1 MSVEEGL
8 ARTEA
13 VFRAINERIR
23 ELGLRFRSDELEFI
37 CECADETCTERVRL
51 TLEQYEHIRAL
62 PTRFVV
68 VAGHEATP
76 LVERVIFRNPQ
87 FAIVKKVGLAG
98 QIALEADPRRRAAK
112 DDDEA

>member
-13 VFRAINERIR
+13 IFRAINEHIR
-23 ELGLRFRSDELEFI
+23 ELALRFGSDELDFI
-37 CECADETCTERVRL
+37 CECADETCVERVRL

-76 LVERVIFRNPQ
+76 LVERVVFSNPQ
-87 FAIVKKVGLAG
+87 FAIVKKVGVAA
-98 QIALEADPRRRAAK
+98 QIVTEADPRRRT
-112 DDDEA
+112 DEEEPR